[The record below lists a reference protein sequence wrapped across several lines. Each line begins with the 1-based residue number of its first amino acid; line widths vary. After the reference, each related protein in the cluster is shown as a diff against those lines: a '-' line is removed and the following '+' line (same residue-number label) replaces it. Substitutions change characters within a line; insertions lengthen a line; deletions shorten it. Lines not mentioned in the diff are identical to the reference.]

1 MKKLVSISIALI
13 AGFLFTNAF
22 AQVETPKQL
31 VLAST
36 NDSTMKITQNMV
48 VPANQTIY
56 VYDANGKLI
65 GSYTEGNTVIVP
77 ASKGKK
83 KKELNCA
90 KVPCPKSFR
99 KGTTCWECH

>member
-1 MKKLVSISIALI
+1 MKKLAFTCIALL

-36 NDSTMKITQNMV
+36 NDSTMKITHDIV
-48 VPANQTIY
+48 VPAHQTFY
-56 VYDANGKLI
+56 VYDASGKLI
-65 GSYTEGNTVIVP
+65 GTYTEGSTVVVP

-83 KKELNCA
+83 KKQLDCA

>member
-1 MKKLVSISIALI
+1 MKKLVFTCIALL

-22 AQVETPKQL
+22 AQVERPKEL
-31 VLAST
+31 VLA
-36 NDSTMKITQNMV
+36 NDSTMKLTSNIV
-48 VPANQTIY
+48 VPANQTFS

-65 GSYTEGNTVIVP
+65 GTYTEGSTVIVP

-83 KKELNCA
+83 KKQLDCA